1 MHIEVLVEDSS
12 GAKLVEMLLPRVIGI
27 QGAPHTWRV
36 HDFGGIGRLPKK
48 QTAATLSAKK
58 TLLNS
63 LPGILRAHGKTT
75 GIDAVVVVLDSDRR
89 DCKELLAELQS
100 VVARCDPAP
109 NTMFRLAI
117 EEIEAWLLGD
127 RAALLRAYPHA
138 KKGVLNGYVQDSI
151 CGTWEV
157 LADTVFAGGSAAIRK
172 AGWPLPGQIKHEWVE
187 KIGPTLD
194 IENNASPSFC
204 KFRDGLRRLTATA

>member
-89 DCKELLAELQS
+89 D
-100 VVARCDPAP
+100 
-109 NTMFRLAI
+109 
-117 EEIEAWLLGD
+117 
-127 RAALLRAYPHA
+127 
-138 KKGVLNGYVQDSI
+138 
-151 CGTWEV
+151 
-157 LADTVFAGGSAAIRK
+157 
-172 AGWPLPGQIKHEWVE
+172 
-187 KIGPTLD
+187 
-194 IENNASPSFC
+194 
-204 KFRDGLRRLTATA
+204 